1 LTSIESLTSTY
12 WYQRRW
18 KEAGELF
25 LQVTK
30 IRNRVFGEDHPD
42 TVRSMNDLV
51 RAYSIQMR
59 WKEAQEL
66 QIKVTDRIRMRL
78 GEDHPSTVVAIADL
92 VSIRQAS
99 RYLM

>member
-1 LTSIESLTSTY
+1 
-12 WYQRRW
+12 
-18 KEAGELF
+18 
-25 LQVTK
+25 
-30 IRNRVFGEDHPD
+30 
-42 TVRSMNDLV
+42 MNDLV